1 MIKKVNLQYLL
12 SYLGIFPIVIIVFDD
27 LFIKKIPILISS
39 EFLIH
44 YILIIFVFI
53 GAINWNLKKELSIL
67 IICYGF
73 SPSLLASFLIT
84 LNLLTLNKNII
95 LIVIILFLVLQL
107 VLDFIIIYKENKKP
121 FFLLR
126 LPLTILICIS
136 IVLILVL

>member
-27 LFIKKIPILISS
+27 LFFKKIPISISS
-39 EFLIH
+39 EFLIY

-53 GAINWNLKKELSIL
+53 GAMNWNLKKELSTL
-67 IICYGF
+67 IIFYGF
-73 SPSLLASFLIT
+73 FPSLIAFFLIT
-84 LNLLTLNKNII
+84 LNLLILNKNII
-95 LIVIILFLVLQL
+95 LITIIFFLVLQL

-126 LPLTILICIS
+126 FPLTILICSS
-136 IVLILVL
+136 IVIILVL

>member
-27 LFIKKIPILISS
+27 LFFKKIPISISS
-39 EFLIH
+39 EFLIY

-53 GAINWNLKKELSIL
+53 GAMNWNLKKELSTL

-73 SPSLLASFLIT
+73 SPSLIAFFLIT
-84 LNLLTLNKNII
+84 LNLSILNKNII
-95 LIVIILFLVLQL
+95 LITIIFFLVLQL

-126 LPLTILICIS
+126 FPLTILICSS
-136 IVLILVL
+136 IVIILVL